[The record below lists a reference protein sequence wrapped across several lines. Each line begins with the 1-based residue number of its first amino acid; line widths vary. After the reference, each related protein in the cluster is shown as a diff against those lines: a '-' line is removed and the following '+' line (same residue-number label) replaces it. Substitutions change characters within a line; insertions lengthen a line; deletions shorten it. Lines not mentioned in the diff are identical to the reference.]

1 MKKLITLTIFISF
14 FLNGC
19 ISIDE
24 VKQKTRNSN
33 DISINYY
40 SDKSVNSLEIPP
52 DLTRPSYEKSFRLE
66 DLGSKSTVNLVNL
79 SDNIIEDNQ
88 MPVLK
93 IPTEISVKKSGDR
106 RWLVVSKSSDTVW
119 NLARQF
125 IKEQG
130 LRIKEQNKLTGII
143 ETDYSENKA
152 VLPDESLNVIRAMF
166 QKALQARYSLPTIDK
181 FRFRIEPLGN
191 DKTQVFLSM
200 SSMREVVTDSGKDHQ
215 NTIWQDTDK
224 DRIIETEMLYRL
236 MVFLGGEKAKAREKI
251 IEAIDESKVVVNILK
266 GIKGY
271 TKLRFNLNSQDTW
284 DNVSWALDELNVEI
298 EDKDYKEK
306 SFYIRVARTA
316 DKGIFSSVFGDDAIR
331 NTYQLI
337 VRSVEN
343 NKSELLFNDLTELN
357 EKETILF
364 SDDFMKLIANK
375 F

>member
-251 IEAIDESKVVVNILK
+251 IEAIDESKVVVNILE

>member
-1 MKKLITLTIFISF
+1 MRKIITLAISTSF

-19 ISIDE
+19 FSLDE
-24 VKQKTRNSN
+24 VKEKTRNSN

-40 SDKSVNSLEIPP
+40 SDKSVSSLEIPP
-52 DLTRPSYEKSFRLE
+52 DLTRPEYEKSFRLE

-79 SDNIIEDNQ
+79 SDNIIENDQ
-88 MPVLK
+88 LPVLN
-93 IPTEISVKKSGDR
+93 IPAEISVKKSGDR
-106 RWLVVSKSSDTVW
+106 RWLEVSKNSDIVW
-119 NLARQF
+119 NLTRQF

-143 ETDYSENKA
+143 ETDYAENKPI
-152 VLPDESLNVIRAMF
+152 LPDESLNVIRAMF
-166 QKALQARYSLPTIDK
+166 QKAFQARYTLPTIDK
-181 FRFRIEPLGN
+181 YRFRVEPLSN
-191 DKTQVFLSM
+191 EKTQVFLSM
-200 SSMREVVTDSGKDHQ
+200 SSMKEVVTDSGKDNQ
-215 NTIWQDTDK
+215 NTIWQATEK

-251 IEAIDESKVVVNILK
+251 IDAIDEERVVVELLE

-271 TKLRFNLNSQDTW
+271 AKLRFNLNTQDAW
-284 DNVSWALDELNVEI
+284 DNVSWALDELNIEI

-316 DKGIFSSVFGDDAIR
+316 DKGIFSFVFGDDAIR

-337 VRSVEN
+337 IKSLEN
-343 NKSELLFNDLTELN
+343 KKSELLFNDLSEIN

-364 SDDFMKLIANK
+364 SKDFMKLIANK